1 MVTTNSAGLVQKAV
15 LFVYDANNLRIVK
28 SVQDGSRALTGYET
42 WGHDGQSVL
51 WGDLQTISQIQG
63 TFLDS
68 ACWSE
73 WQTLVSAIHLRQV
86 TQEVEGL
93 VEFHDLHTA
102 LASVAIAL
110 LQQHQL
116 IEIG

>member
-28 SVQDGSRALTGYET
+28 SVQNGSWTLTGYET
-42 WGHDGQSVL
+42 WVNDGQSVL
-51 WGDLQTISQIQG
+51 WSDRQASSRIQG
-63 TFLDS
+63 LPLDS
-68 ACWSE
+68 ACWPGR
-73 WQTLVSAIHLRQV
+73 QTLASTIHLCQV

-93 VEFHDLHTA
+93 VEFHDLHSA
-102 LASVAIAL
+102 LASVAVAL